1 MNYKYH
7 EKNWNLRSK
16 ATFLFYSFYFY
27 SDFIEDIIL
36 TISLYSVF
44 NSHIPCDAPAGT
56 TFQGNNA
63 NIFMQVQHGNW
74 VVHRISAWKLK
85 KCAFKMSVNA
95 TRYKAKRPT
104 MGTYFRSA
112 FTERRD
118 FLFTRT
124 LSVNKYVGL
133 AISQKEERNWPHL
146 VFDNNEANR
155 LTALMHSLYLEQ
167 LLWSVDDVQW
177 PQANSYWNKQWNTTS
192 GFYKATLTIDK
203 RF

>member
-1 MNYKYH
+1 MSHILDPNMPLPSVIPYYYDLPVTANYITCSMNYKYH
-7 EKNWNLRSK
+7 EKNWNLCSK
-16 ATFLFYSFYFY
+16 ATFLFYTFYFY
-27 SDFIEDIIL
+27 YDFIEDIIL

-44 NSHIPCDAPAGT
+44 NSHIPCDALAGT

-95 TRYKAKRPT
+95 PRYKAKRPT

-124 LSVNKYVGL
+124 LSVNKYIL
-133 AISQKEERNWPHL
+133 LDWPS
-146 VFDNNEANR
+146 A
-155 LTALMHSLYLEQ
+155 
-167 LLWSVDDVQW
+167 
-177 PQANSYWNKQWNTTS
+177 
-192 GFYKATLTIDK
+192 K
-203 RF
+203 RKNVTGHT